1 MKTLSK
7 FLAVL
12 AVVVLAGSAA
22 PAYASHVW
30 GNYHWARTSN
40 PFTIKLG
47 DAVNSTW
54 DSYLVEARN
63 DWNPSVVLETTIVPS
78 VVNPKTCKA
87 TTGRI
92 EVCSAKYGN
101 NGWLGLASIWAD
113 SSGHITKGTAKMNDS
128 YFNTASYNTP
138 AWKRLVMC
146 QEVAHAFG
154 LAHQD
159 EGFGA
164 PNLGSCMDY
173 TNDPDGG
180 GAYGPSNEHP
190 NQHDFDQ
197 LVTIYGG
204 HMDGYTT
211 INAAA
216 AQIQAIAKSL
226 VVVNDQD
233 DDLGTPTHYDKKG
246 NADEYVKTYGN
257 GTTKLTHV
265 FWLPE

>member
-1 MKTLSK
+1 MKNLTK

-12 AVVVLAGSAA
+12 GVVIVAAVAS
-22 PAYASHVW
+22 PAYANHSW
-30 GNYHWARTSN
+30 GNYHWARPAN
-40 PFTIKLG
+40 PFTLKLG
-47 DAVNSTW
+47 DAVTSNW
-54 DSYLVEARN
+54 DTYLVQASV
-63 DWNPSVVLETTIVPS
+63 DWSASPVLDTVIVPS
-78 VVNPKTCKA
+78 TVNPRKCTA

-92 EVCSAKYGN
+92 EVCNATYGN

-128 YFNTASYNTP
+128 YFNSASYNTP

-159 EGFGA
+159 EGFSA

-190 NQHDFDQ
+190 NTHDFDQ
-197 LVTIYGG
+197 LATIYA
-204 HMDGYTT
+204 HTDGYTT
-211 INAAA
+211 INATT
-216 AQIQAIAKSL
+216 AQIKALAKSL
-226 VVVNDQD
+226 VVVDEND

-246 NADEYVKTYGN
+246 NADEYVKVYGN

>member
-1 MKTLSK
+1 MKTLTK
-7 FLAVL
+7 FLAVF

-22 PAYASHVW
+22 PAYASHAW
-30 GNYHWARTSN
+30 GNYHWARTAN
-40 PFTIKLG
+40 PFTVKLG

-54 DSYLVEARN
+54 DPYLVQAST
-63 DWNPSVVLETTIVPS
+63 DWNASSVLDTTIVPS
-78 VVNPKTCKA
+78 TVAPRKCTA

-92 EVCSAKYGN
+92 EVCNASYGN

-113 SSGHITKGTAKMNDS
+113 SSNHITKATTKLNDS
-128 YFNTASYNTP
+128 YFNTATYNTP
-138 AWKRLVMC
+138 AWRRLVSC
-146 QEVAHAFG
+146 QEIAHDFG

-180 GAYGPSNEHP
+180 GVYGPSNEHP

-204 HMDGYTT
+204 HTDGYTT
-211 INAAA
+211 LNAT
-216 AQIQAIAKSL
+216 AQQIKALAKSF
-226 VVVNDQD
+226 VVVDDQD
-233 DDLGTPTHYDKKG
+233 EDLGTPVHYNKKG
-246 NADEYVKTYGN
+246 EADVFVKEYGN

-265 FWLPE
+265 FLLPE